1 MKVFAAAAALATG
14 SGFLGMAA
22 SHHLE
27 VESDSAS
34 VDVHESSGAASLF
47 GQFRTNTSSW
57 LWLRTDLYL
66 HNGVEMRPLTD
77 AERRGGKEAESAHG
91 DDGLHERDD
100 LVTVIPGREHDFR
113 GIFGDIER
121 ATTAYKPMK
130 NHTHNDPVQALPLFR
145 LMTWIDPKFLRG
157 WLVGASVLARVDHA
171 EAERYLRD
179 GLRENPTSI
188 ALHAELGALEAGK
201 SKDYIA
207 ALTYFD
213 RALALGEKRFA
224 QGVPD
229 PESDEA
235 QGMLSAL
242 QWASLCYRELA
253 ESGRQLDFDPK
264 ARMRAVA
271 SYGLALFPDDPV
283 LLRSAEGQPPPEV
296 RLEQRQEHDHHGH
309 DH

>member
-27 VESDSAS
+27 VEPDSAS
-34 VDVHESSGAASLF
+34 LDVHESSGAASLF

-91 DDGLHERDD
+91 DDGLHERED
-100 LVTVIPGREHDFR
+100 LVTVVPGREHDFR

-130 NHTHNDPVQALPLFR
+130 DHQHNDPSQALPLFR
-145 LMTWIDPKFLRG
+145 LMTWVDPKFLRG
-157 WLVGASVLARVDHA
+157 WLVGASVLARIDA
-171 EAERYLRD
+171 EEAERYLKA
-179 GLRENPTSI
+179 GLEENPRSI
-188 ALHAELGALEAGK
+188 ALLAELGALRAGK
-201 SKDYIA
+201 GKDYQA
-207 ALTYFD
+207 ALGFLD
-213 RALALGEKRFA
+213 RAIVEGETRFA
-224 QGVPD
+224 SGVPD
-229 PESDEA
+229 SESDEA

-242 QWASLCYRELA
+242 RWAALCYRELA
-253 ESGRQLDFDPK
+253 ESGRAVDYDPM
-264 ARMRAVA
+264 ARMHAVA
-271 SYGLALFPDDPV
+271 QYGLALFPDDPV
-283 LLRSAEGQPPPEV
+283 LLRSAEGRPATPNAPQSESTS
-296 RLEQRQEHDHHGH
+296 GH
-309 DH
+309 DDH

>member
-1 MKVFAAAAALATG
+1 MKAYAAAAAMAVG
-14 SGFLGMAA
+14 SGFLGMAT

-27 VESDSAS
+27 VEPDGAS
-34 VDVHESSGAASLF
+34 LDVHESSGSASLF

-77 AERRGGKEAESAHG
+77 AEKRAGKDAESAAG
-91 DDGLHERDD
+91 GDGLHERSD
-100 LVTVIPGREHDFR
+100 LVTVVPGREHDFR
-113 GIFGDIER
+113 GFLGDIER

-145 LMTWIDPKFLRG
+145 LMTWIDPAFLRG
-157 WLVGASVLARVDHA
+157 WLVGASVLARVDPA

-179 GLRENPTSI
+179 GLRENPRSI

-201 SKDYIA
+201 SKDYVA
-207 ALTYFD
+207 ALAYFD
-213 RALALGEKRFA
+213 QAIALGEKRFA
-224 QGVPD
+224 KGVGDPD
-229 PESDEA
+229 SDEA

-242 QWASLCYRELA
+242 KWAALCYRELA
-253 ESGRQLDFDPK
+253 ESGRNRDFDAR

-271 SYGLALFPDDPV
+271 AYGLALFPDDPV
-283 LLRSAEGQPPPEV
+283 LLRSAEGQAPPAV
-296 RLEQRQEHDHHGH
+296 RLEQSADDHGH